1 MSSEEQP
8 DWLLERI
15 RLGELP
21 PHLAKRGESL
31 SGDARSQRRLEELE
45 QEQSDF
51 AAKDHRQELDEIRRV
66 AQAQAR
72 SEAAARRSSRRR
84 AWGIAVPLVAMSLVL
99 AVFPWQTVRTTPEAA
114 RPTVATGNAATTSAS
129 SQESVG
135 PEVQPIQSARGGKT
149 AAPEP
154 SEQVVGTGSVTNGST
169 VRSKGDAVTFLIHR
183 KRNGSA
189 QRLGSGDTVTAG
201 DMLQIS
207 VEAQHLTY
215 LCIVSIDSIGTLTP
229 HLPET
234 PARAV
239 VVDSGMRMVLPHAY
253 ELDASPGYERFLLVW
268 SPAPFETARVLA
280 ALHALPPSQRRQGTP
295 SLGDLQV
302 RSLTFSKAPR

>member
-31 SGDARSQRRLEELE
+31 PEDARAQRRLEELE

-72 SEAAARRSSRRR
+72 SEAAARRSSRHR
-84 AWGIAVPLVAMSLVL
+84 AWGIAVPLAAMGLVL
-99 AVFPWQTVRTTPEAA
+99 AVFPWQTTKFAPNHAQ
-114 RPTVATGNAATTSAS
+114 PTSGTGTAATASAT
-129 SQESVG
+129 SQESVA
-135 PEVQPIQSARGGKT
+135 PEIQPIQSARGEKT
-149 AAPEP
+149 PTP
-154 SEQVVGTGSVTNGST
+154 KPLEQVVGTGSVTNGSL

-201 DMLQIS
+201 DMLQVS

-215 LCIVSIDSIGTLTP
+215 LCIVSIDSTGALTP
-229 HLPET
+229 HLPES

-253 ELDASPGYERFLLVW
+253 ELDASPGYERFLLIW
-268 SPAPFETARVLA
+268 SPAPFETARILEAVR
-280 ALHALPPSQRRQGTP
+280 ALPASQRRQGIP
-295 SLGDLQV
+295 ALGDLQM
-302 RSLTFSKAPR
+302 RSLTFPKGSR